1 MRTSRFVFA
10 SLLSLLLALTGCN
23 SGGGGS
29 SDAGGGGGD
38 AGGGDDTGAADG
50 GGNHDSG
57 MACMAVAP
65 MCVDQQIMT
74 LDLFSTVSTRAV
86 TEEGSVPG
94 TFLTHIDSS
103 AGGIMPTESYV
114 YLRFSET
121 GLTPVM
127 ISDQDAFASTDW
139 DIAVR
144 RFIVRLNSGVS
155 GPSCVQAART
165 APMTTFDSVTS
176 VPAGLTFHSE
186 VYMTDTTCDLVPDG
200 SGLGSPSTVLSSFW
214 TYPGCVSMTH
224 NVYIVQLASGRHV
237 KLEVMGYYDTAAQT
251 QCDTMGTLP
260 TPSTSGNMRLQWA
273 FLD

>member
-1 MRTSRFVFA
+1 MRISRLAFA
-10 SLLSLLLALTGCN
+10 SLLSLLVALTGCN
-23 SGGGGS
+23 NGTSGGSDGGGG
-29 SDAGGGGGD
+29 DGGGGGD
-38 AGGGDDTGAADG
+38 AGPADGG

-74 LDLFSTVSTRAV
+74 LDLFTTVSSRAV
-86 TEEGSVPG
+86 TEEGTVPG

-103 AGGIMPTESYV
+103 AGGLTPTESYV

-121 GLTPVM
+121 GLAPVA

-144 RFIVRLNSGVS
+144 RFIIRLNSGVS

-165 APMTTFDSVTS
+165 APMTTFDSVTA

-186 VYMTDTTCDLVPDG
+186 VYMTDGTCDVVPDG
-200 SGLGSPSTVLSSFW
+200 SGLGSPSTVLSSYW

-237 KLEVMGYYDTAAQT
+237 KLEVLGYYDTAAQT

-260 TPSTSGNMRLQWA
+260 MPSTSGNIRLQWA